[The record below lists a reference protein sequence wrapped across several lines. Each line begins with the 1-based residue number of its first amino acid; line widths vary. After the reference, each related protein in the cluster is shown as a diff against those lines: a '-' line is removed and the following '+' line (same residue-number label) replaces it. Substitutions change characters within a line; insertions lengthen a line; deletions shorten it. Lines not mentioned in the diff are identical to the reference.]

1 MSKYVRARPERPV
14 RTRAPRQRNLRAL
27 AVAAGLGLLLFTAGW
42 VHVARDTPG
51 ADPGAAHPDSRPRSA
66 ADRAALAEDRA
77 RPRGNDALPGLGKA
91 TRARIPKDS
100 RQLIVVTGKS
110 AVSSES
116 VVTLWS
122 RSAPGG
128 DWNRAD
134 TWPARNGAKG
144 WSAPEER
151 TYGDL
156 TSPQGVYSLTD
167 AGGLL
172 PKPPG
177 TKFPYDEDDGFV
189 ATGTGV
195 NGEPLTGAF
204 DYVVAIDFNRERG
217 VSPLDPRKP
226 QGEERGGN
234 IWLHVDHDG
243 PSQGCVGIPKEAMK
257 KLLQTLDPA
266 AKPVVV
272 MGPPGF

>member
-1 MSKYVRARPERPV
+1 MSKHVRARSGRPA

-27 AVAAGLGLLLFTAGW
+27 AVAAGVGLLVFAAGW
-42 VHVARDTPG
+42 VHVARDTPE
-51 ADPGAAHPDSRPRSA
+51 ADAARAHQDSRPKSA
-66 ADRAALAEDRA
+66 TDRAARGEDRA
-77 RPRGNDALPGLGKA
+77 RPRGSDALPGLSKA
-91 TRARIPKDS
+91 TRKRIPADS
-100 RQLIVVTGKS
+100 RQLIVVTGK
-110 AVSSES
+110 AVGSSES

-144 WSAPEER
+144 WSAPEAR

-177 TKFPYDEDDGFV
+177 TRFPYDEDDGFV

-217 VSPLDPRKP
+217 VSPLDPSKP

-266 AKPVVV
+266 SKPVVV
-272 MGPPGF
+272 MGPQGF